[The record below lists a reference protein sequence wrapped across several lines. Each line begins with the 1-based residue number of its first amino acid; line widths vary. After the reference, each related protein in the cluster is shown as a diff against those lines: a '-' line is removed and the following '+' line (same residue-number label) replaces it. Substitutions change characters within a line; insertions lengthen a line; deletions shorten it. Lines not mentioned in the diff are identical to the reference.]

1 MEKTDK
7 IMEKLQKLKNDCGM
21 TNQQIADIAGFS
33 PATIQRYLSGTA
45 KDAPAETICKIILAM
60 GGDPKDI
67 LGDAAPPPDRSA
79 EIALYERVIESIN
92 RRHTSEIEQL
102 HTAYAET
109 LKANERALEDMRA
122 SHKDQLLYYRR
133 WVRVL
138 AITIGVLVFII
149 VTLFMIDITNPS
161 VGWFR
166 KILNSFESTTAAFE
180 LMFHGPI
187 IH

>member
-21 TNQQIADIAGFS
+21 TNQQIADLAGFS
-33 PATIQRYLSGTA
+33 PATVQRYLSGTA
-45 KDAPAETICKIILAM
+45 KDAPAETISKIIIAM
-60 GGDPKDI
+60 GGDPIDI
-67 LGDAAPPPDRSA
+67 LGDDAPLPDRSA

-92 RRHTSEIEQL
+92 RRHEAEVEQL

-122 SHKDQLLYYRR
+122 SHRDQLRYYRR

-138 AITIGVLVFII
+138 AITIGILFFII
-149 VTLFMIDITNPS
+149 ISLFIIDITNPS

-166 KILNSFESTTAAFE
+166 KILNSFENTALAFK
-180 LMFHGPI
+180 LMFHSPI
-187 IH
+187 IQ